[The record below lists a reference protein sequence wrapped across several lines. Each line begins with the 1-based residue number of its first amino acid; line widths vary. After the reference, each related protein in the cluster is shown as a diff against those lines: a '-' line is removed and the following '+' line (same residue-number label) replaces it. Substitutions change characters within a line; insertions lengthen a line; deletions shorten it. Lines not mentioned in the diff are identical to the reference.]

1 MNTTDIADVQL
12 TKEDEQLAQ
21 QITDQIIQQAQQP
34 PEEKLDVE
42 TVIKI
47 LADHLVAREDI
58 PEERRTTEF
67 HNRVNDLFDLL
78 VLADQAQADLI
89 KLVTGKENVE
99 SFEQALDLPKDF
111 SLIRGPATYFLLKKK
126 DQPAFYVTLTTGK
139 PYLLYADVKN

>member
-89 KLVTGKENVE
+89 KLVTGNLNLHTKVGIDFKNQVKKM
-99 SFEQALDLPKDF
+99 SNLLSRHLTCPKI
-111 SLIRGPATYFLLKKK
+111 LA
-126 DQPAFYVTLTTGK
+126 
-139 PYLLYADVKN
+139 